1 MFTVRVMLVSY
12 VLRLEVQE
20 LRSGHLVGIVEDV
33 RSGEYHAIKDGA
45 DLVAFCAAQIG
56 REAGGPPQ
64 ARSGEE
70 VAP

>member
-20 LRSGHLVGIVEDV
+20 LRSGRLVGIVEDV
-33 RSGEYHAIKDGA
+33 RSGEYHAIQDAA

-56 REAGGPPQ
+56 REASGSPQ